1 MIHWLSDL
9 KPRAHTRR
17 LDIVDAHVL
26 DARSR
31 WPAPQ
36 GALEAFDGLRLTLRH
51 RFHRA
56 VVVVG
61 DVAVQAFAPGRVEGE
76 VAIAHTLDA
85 AAHEKSSR
93 DTHRR
98 VNPVAF
104 AASLPARA
112 PASPS
117 DPPPPAV
124 PASAP
129 R

>member
-9 KPRAHTRR
+9 KPRTHTRR
-17 LDIVDAHVL
+17 LDVVDDHVL
-26 DARSR
+26 NARPR

-36 GALEAFDGLRLTLRH
+36 GALEAFDGLRLALRYG
-51 RFHRA
+51 FHRP

-61 DVAVQAFAPGRVEGE
+61 DVAVQAFAAGRVERE
-76 VAIAHTLDA
+76 VAIPHTLDTA
-85 AAHEKSSR
+85 PHEKSAR

-104 AASLPARA
+104 AVSRPARA

-117 DPPPPAV
+117 DRPHPAF